1 MCPVTSIRVVVD
13 GHYLE
18 AQPLQEGYQP
28 VETRVRPQEQDED
41 PAREASGADARRKV
55 WPLLRGAG
63 ELHGEGRLN
72 P

>member
-1 MCPVTSIRVVVD
+1 MCLVSPAGVIVD
-13 GHYLE
+13 RDDLE

-41 PAREASGADARRKV
+41 PAREASGARRV
-55 WPLLRGAG
+55 RPLWRGAG
-63 ELHGEGRLN
+63 ELHGEVRLN